1 MRLEQARVLAP
12 VGYPWDFCGPRQSR
26 ARIARRN
33 FVPFNRIR
41 DGWDGFTIFNP
52 LDVAWSNLIHAF
64 NRIPLNGSPFVI
76 GFESHLPRL
85 FAADAARFERHLYRR
100 LLSRDCR
107 RIVAISNFA
116 KENYLKAL
124 AEARLSTDERTT
136 LEDSIDVR
144 YPSID
149 ALDPPSAATDA
160 PDPWIVTFVGNHFGR
175 KGGCVAVRIAK
186 IALDTGL
193 PIKVKVVSSLQSG
206 GPIWTDPS
214 DERFFQ
220 PYYDLLVLPNVEHL
234 SGLKNADVLRLFGE
248 SHFSILTTFADTF
261 GFSVIESM
269 ARGTPPICTGQS
281 ALPEFVTDGENG
293 IVIPP
298 ALTPGQAHWGPSY
311 RHRDDE
317 DFVRLYRDEIERMAA
332 QCIEKLT
339 AIMSDLPKY
348 RAMRNAAYLTARTV
362 FDAGD
367 AHRYWDRTYEA
378 ALNGPRH

>member
-26 ARIARRN
+26 ASIARRK
-33 FVPFNRIR
+33 FLPFNRVR

-52 LDVAWSNLIHAF
+52 LEVVRSNLIHAF
-64 NRIPLNGSPFVI
+64 NRIPLNDSPFVI

-85 FAADAARFERHLYRR
+85 FSADAARYERHLYRR

-107 RIVAISNFA
+107 KIVAISKFA
-116 KENYLKAL
+116 KDNYLRAL
-124 AEARLSTDERTT
+124 AEVRLSTEERAV
-136 LEDSIDVR
+136 LEDKIDVR
-144 YPSID
+144 YPSIVSVD
-149 ALDPPSAATDA
+149 LPPPATDA
-160 PDPWIVTFVGNHFGR
+160 PDPWVITFVGNHFGR

-193 PIKVKVVSSLQSG
+193 PIKVKIVSSLQSG

-214 DERFFQ
+214 DEKFFQ
-220 PYYDLLVLPNVEHL
+220 PYYDLLALPNVEHL
-234 SGLKNADVLRLFGE
+234 SGLKNADVLRLLGE

-281 ALPEFVTDGENG
+281 ALPEFVVDGENG

-311 RHRDDE
+311 HQRDDE
-317 DFVRLYRDEIERMAA
+317 GFVSLYRNEIERMAA
-332 QCIEKLT
+332 QCIEKLM
-339 AIMSDLPKY
+339 AVMNDLPKY

-362 FDAGD
+362 FDAD
-367 AHRYWDRTYEA
+367 VAHRYWDRVYDA
-378 ALNGPRH
+378 ALNEPGN